1 MNYYVL
7 AQCVLNLSW
16 YRFVNN
22 IPWNISHPC
31 AQLLILLARMHTKSS
46 FFLFSPNKYYISF
59 WPDARAFLLNI
70 LSTQSVVDEILSQNE
85 KEKHENHGTMLKK
98 KVFCR
103 VYCHFNPISQ
113 WLCFNMLFSL
123 IIIIID
129 LFS

>member
-1 MNYYVL
+1 MYWRNVFWTWADTALSTIFHEIL
-7 AQCVLNLSW
+7 ATLVLNYSS
-16 YRFVNN
+16 Y
-22 IPWNISHPC
+22 
-31 AQLLILLARMHTKSS
+31 LLACIQSRA

-70 LSTQSVVDEILSQNE
+70 LLTQSVVDEILSQNE